1 MGHRTYRRIESV
13 GEMTENYKDS
23 YFYERIRERWG
34 GEAMAGLRV
43 MIKMWGL
50 TMWPVNIIA
59 MISVTLF
66 DKLAGRVPSPSDLGG
81 KIDL

>member
-1 MGHRTYRRIESV
+1 MW
-13 GEMTENYKDS
+13 
-23 YFYERIRERWG
+23 ERWLRPKHTACRERALPCP
-34 GEAMAGLRV
+34 ESMAGLRV
-43 MIKMWGL
+43 MIKLWGL
-50 TMWPVNIIA
+50 TMWPVNIIR